1 MEYNLPSL
9 GRGLHSQGN
18 IPTEDTYR
26 LLLTLSSF
34 LGQLV
39 QAGESRPGQ
48 VKSPIPVRICFYSLG
63 AGDEAEGT
71 GDTCT
76 DAPL

>member
-18 IPTEDTYR
+18 IPTEDTDR
-26 LLLTLSSF
+26 LLITLSPF

-39 QAGESRPGQ
+39 QAGEWWPGQ
-48 VKSPIPVRICFYSLG
+48 IKSPIPAHTCFYSLG
-63 AGDEAEGT
+63 AGDEAVGT

>member
-18 IPTEDTYR
+18 IPTED
-26 LLLTLSSF
+26 
-34 LGQLV
+34 
-39 QAGESRPGQ
+39 AGESRPGQ
-48 VKSPIPVRICFYSLG
+48 VKSPIPARICFYSLG